1 MKVLILSCNTGGGHN
16 MAGRAMQEVLEL
28 AGHKTEF
35 MDVMMLAGEKTSKV
49 VSGAYIGLARH
60 CPEVFGVIYKAGRA
74 VSSKNRKS
82 PVYYANYLLAKRLYY
97 YITEHQYD
105 AVIMPHLFPAEIVT
119 AIYKKVQREK
129 MPLTIAIATDYACI
143 PFWEETNCDYYIIP
157 NEELRAEFVDAGVKN
172 DKIRAYGIP
181 VSPKYS
187 DTYDKALLRENA
199 GIPENAVVYLI
210 AGGSMGYDKMNRF
223 SLEFVEHMNE
233 QEYAIVVC
241 GNNKKM
247 YEYLKENLSER
258 KNVQVLGYTSHMSEY
273 LALSD
278 VYYTKPGGVS
288 STEAAVRNIPLVFL
302 SDIPGCETKNKEFF
316 LSRGMASKAD
326 EALEAITEGRR
337 LHNIKHASNNMKGNQ
352 RKYINHKAAEDIMQF
367 MEGEVY
373 GS

>member
-1 MKVLILSCNTGGGHN
+1 

-28 AGHKTEF
+28 AGHTAEF
-35 MDVMMLAGEKTSKV
+35 MDVMMLGGKKTSKV

-82 PVYYANYLLAKRLYY
+82 PVYYANHLLAKRLYY

-105 AVIMPHLFPAEIVT
+105 VVIMPHLFPAEIVT
-119 AIYKKVQREK
+119 AIYKKVPREK

-143 PFWEETNCDYYIIP
+143 PFWEETDCDYYIIP
-157 NEELRAEFVDAGVKN
+157 QEELRAEFVDAGIKN
-172 DKIRAYGIP
+172 DRIRAYGIP

-187 DTYDKALLRENA
+187 AVCDRILLRKNE
-199 GIPENAVVYLI
+199 GIPEDAVVYLI

-223 SLEFVEHMNE
+223 SLEFAEHMNE
-233 QEYAIVVC
+233 REYAIIVC

-247 YEYLKENLSER
+247 YDYLVENLSEHE
-258 KNVQVLGYTSHMSEY
+258 NVKVLGYTSKMWEY

-278 VYYTKPGGVS
+278 VYYTKPGGIS

-302 SDIPGCETKNKEFF
+302 CAIPGCESKNKEFF
-316 LSRGMASKAD
+316 WTHGMASKAD
-326 EALEAITEGRR
+326 GALEAIEEGRR
-337 LHNIKHASNNMKGNQ
+337 LYGTERASHHMKQSQ
-352 RKYINHKAAEDIMQF
+352 REYINDKAAEDIVRF

-373 GS
+373 DS